1 MTIFKG
7 LKGMNKVLSLYGL
20 CFLFICFTSQAESM
34 ITPGKHFYVLPLGTS
49 GGELE
54 DNLSSY
60 LISAANSPA
69 DFVAVDAGTLCS
81 SIKKIPLKEYRKLG
95 IQSSEKKSMGEVL
108 LTQYIKTYLI
118 SHAHLDHIN
127 GLVMC
132 SPIDSHKEIMGTD
145 TTIDYLR
152 DNIFNWKIWPNLTNE
167 GFLPQIKQYHYHR
180 LSYANQDL
188 LPGTQMKVKPFLLS
202 HGNGYPSTAFLLESH
217 GYYLLYFG
225 DTGPDPLEH
234 SQDIHLVWE
243 AIAPLIRAHML
254 TAIFIEASYPNDRP
268 DKLLF
273 GHLTPNWLLF
283 ELKDLAHIVNPQNP
297 LTSLQGLKIVV
308 THIKQGLEK
317 QEINRIISEQLAE
330 KNNLGVKFIIPQPIQ
345 PMIF

>member
-1 MTIFKG
+1 MTVFQG
-7 LKGMNKVLSLYGL
+7 LNGMSKILNLYCF
-20 CFLFICFTSQAESM
+20 CFLFICLSAQSASM
-34 ITPGKHFYVLPLGTS
+34 TIPDKHFYVLPLGTS

-81 SIKKIPLKEYRKLG
+81 SIKRIPLKEYRNLG

-132 SPIDSHKEIMGTD
+132 SPIDSHKEILGTD

-152 DNIFNWKIWPNLTNE
+152 DNVFNWKIWPNLANE
-167 GFLPQIKQYHYHR
+167 GVQPQIKQYHYHR
-180 LSYANQDL
+180 LNYIEQYL
-188 LPGTQMKVKPFLLS
+188 LHGTQMTVKAFLLS
-202 HGNGYPSTAFLLESH
+202 HGNGYPSTAFLLESQ

-225 DTGPDPLEH
+225 DTGPDPIEH
-234 SQDIHLVWE
+234 SQDIHL
-243 AIAPLIRAHML
+243 
-254 TAIFIEASYPNDRP
+254 YG
-268 DKLLF
+268 KLL
-273 GHLTPNWLLF
+273 H
-283 ELKDLAHIVNPQNP
+283 
-297 LTSLQGLKIVV
+297 
-308 THIKQGLEK
+308 
-317 QEINRIISEQLAE
+317 R
-330 KNNLGVKFIIPQPIQ
+330 
-345 PMIF
+345 